1 MRSRSFEARVV
12 AARTVG
18 ARVVVVIG
26 VALAA
31 VAVAA
36 TSASASAGPSRPT
49 GSAATAAATTTT
61 TAKPTIRLVQ
71 QPISVGMDERFVVV
85 FEVTGAPNGSDIAV
99 DIYDRIDD
107 PSKVGADP
115 EHSKATFDPFPL
127 SDAPAS
133 GPVRSLFGIDLY
145 GPDQDPPPGAWA
157 WEIDRAGVYPVR
169 IRVRDGDHADI
180 ATLVTQLVRRPGP
193 GEEVRQA
200 QVALLAT
207 VHQDPP
213 SDPTQRAAKDH
224 VSPTFATRL
233 DRLDDALASHAG
245 LPATFAVTPDTADR
259 LVGDNSQAGVLA
271 GLRDALRGRGRELL
285 DAPYVD
291 IDPAALVGAQLEG
304 ELTRQRDLGR
314 QTLTTLLEPPTAGT
328 WSISDPVDAGTL
340 ASLRSRG
347 IFRLLLPTDA
357 FASKPALSP
366 TDLAAGDGLV
376 RSLPVDPGYSLSDG
390 ATDPILA
397 AHQLLARLAA
407 AADIATSDPAIVV
420 SIDAADADALALPI
434 LFDAL
439 TFGGPYWEAVTV
451 DDLYRRVA
459 AAPSHPALVTPSPA
473 DLGSYPDLSR
483 QVHASLASLDS
494 MLGDRTDVAGRYDR
508 PLAISA
514 SKDLDPAA
522 RRNDVLGVEAQ
533 VRRRLSAVS
542 TPPRDKVTLG
552 ARDARFPLIITSK
565 LDEPIRVV
573 IELQASDR
581 LDFPDDRLEKT
592 LEPGR
597 TVASIRVRTR
607 ASGDTPVRIT
617 VRSPDG
623 HEILAESQYTIR
635 STAVSGVGILLTIGA
650 AAFLALWWGR
660 NWYRSRTV
668 PKHARRRA
676 HGAAGH
682 AADRPAAKRP
692 SPDPSAR
699 HAATDPV
706 GASPA
711 PQAM

>member
-1 MRSRSFEARVV
+1 MTARTV
-12 AARTVG
+12 AARAVVLIG
-18 ARVVVVIG
+18 AALAL
-26 VALAA
+26 ALAA
-31 VAVAA
+31 AAPAPANASPMSAAA
-36 TSASASAGPSRPT
+36 TDRPSRPSRPSRPA
-49 GSAATAAATTTT
+49 GSAA
-61 TAKPTIRLVQ
+61 AKPTIRLVQ

-85 FEVTGAPNGSDIAV
+85 FEVSGAPRGSDVAV

-107 PSKVGADP
+107 PSKVGTDP

-127 SDAPAS
+127 SDAPTS
-133 GPVRSLFGIDLY
+133 GTVRSLFGIDLY

-193 GEEVRQA
+193 GQQVRQA
-200 QVALLAT
+200 QVAVLAT

-213 SDPTQRAAKDH
+213 SDPAERAAKDH
-224 VSPTFATRL
+224 ISPTFATRL
-233 DRLDDALASHAG
+233 DRLDDALRGHDS

-271 GLRDALRGRGRELL
+271 GLRDALRGRDRELL

-314 QTLTTLLEPPTAGT
+314 QTLTTLLEAPTAGT
-328 WSISDPVDAGTL
+328 WSISDPVDSGTL

-357 FASKPALSP
+357 FASKPMLSP
-366 TDLAAGDGLV
+366 ADLAAGDGLV
-376 RSLPVDPGYSLSDG
+376 RALPVDPGFSLSDG

-439 TFGGPYWEAVTV
+439 SFGGPYWEAVTV

-459 AAPSHPALVTPSPA
+459 AAPSHPALVTPTPA

-522 RRNDVLGVEAQ
+522 RRNDILGVEAQ

-581 LDFPDDRLEKT
+581 LDFPDDRIEKT
-592 LEPGR
+592 LVPGR

-623 HEILAESQYTIR
+623 GEILAESQYTIR

-676 HGAAGH
+676 HGAARS
-682 AADRPAAKRP
+682 ASADA
-692 SPDPSAR
+692 SLDPK
-699 HAATDPV
+699 
-706 GASPA
+706 
-711 PQAM
+711 AM